1 MTRPAFSAAHTVT
14 SSDPGAMMFP
24 WLCKFQS
31 EVTPGSVPNTEVAF
45 LGQLPVI
52 VPETDN
58 FKKNGFIRAHSFK
71 ASRPEVLGHVAL
83 GLQ

>member
-1 MTRPAFSAAHTVT
+1 
-14 SSDPGAMMFP
+14 MMFP
-24 WLCKFQS
+24 WLCEFQS
-31 EVTPGSVPNTEVAF
+31 EMTSGSVTNTEVAF

-71 ASRPEVLGHVAL
+71 ATRPEVLGRAAL

>member
-1 MTRPAFSAAHTVT
+1 MTS
-14 SSDPGAMMFP
+14 
-24 WLCKFQS
+24 
-31 EVTPGSVPNTEVAF
+31 GSVFNTEVAF
-45 LGQLPVI
+45 LGQLPVV

-58 FKKNGFIRAHSFK
+58 FKKNGFIKAHSFK